1 MMRRMVGI
9 VSAASIA
16 GLLLFSTASPWADNE
31 DGIVRVESAYPLADR
46 ESPQEGCRR

>member
-31 DGIVRVESAYPLADR
+31 DGSCGLRVHIR
-46 ESPQEGCRR
+46 SPRP